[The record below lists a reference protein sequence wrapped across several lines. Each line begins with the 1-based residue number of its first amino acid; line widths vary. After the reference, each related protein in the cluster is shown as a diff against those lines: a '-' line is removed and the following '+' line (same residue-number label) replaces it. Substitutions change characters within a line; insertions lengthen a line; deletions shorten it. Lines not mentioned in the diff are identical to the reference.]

1 MGQFNN
7 EGIRRLLAWIIL
19 DENARKSYESIALYF
34 TIEAKKFEVQTSW
47 RFHFNLP
54 LLENIALK
62 TVGYFDSEN
71 KEYTVYKGSS
81 LRPWNAS
88 NLVAKKYSGIKVLII
103 KLFPS
108 LYSTFFL

>member
-19 DENARKSYESIALYF
+19 DENARKSYESIAIYF

-62 TVGYFDSEN
+62 TVGYFDSERLCCIN
-71 KEYTVYKGSS
+71 IQKLSS
-81 LRPWNAS
+81 PQS
-88 NLVAKKYSGIKVLII
+88 IQI
-103 KLFPS
+103 
-108 LYSTFFL
+108 

>member
-54 LLENIALK
+54 L
-62 TVGYFDSEN
+62 
-71 KEYTVYKGSS
+71 
-81 LRPWNAS
+81 
-88 NLVAKKYSGIKVLII
+88 
-103 KLFPS
+103 
-108 LYSTFFL
+108 